1 MSRTIFYFHGWKSSA
16 ESSKALIFRTLI
28 KNKYPSVEL
37 ITPNILDKFSEAIP
51 QLDKL
56 IEKSCAEKNIFVGSS
71 LGGFFATRY
80 ANLYNAKAVVI
91 NPAINP
97 SEGLK
102 VNIGANKNYA
112 NGYEFKLTHDDI
124 DSLKSI
130 EIKNIINPENFL
142 LLSESNDQVLNYLD
156 AVKFYKGS
164 FMDIYYGGDHSY
176 TQFSDKL
183 EIIENFL
190 ELP

>member
-37 ITPNILDKFSEAIP
+37 IIPNILDKFSEAIP

-56 IEKSCAEKNIFVGSS
+56 IEESSAEKKIFVGSS

-80 ANLYNAKAVVI
+80 ANSYNAKAVVI

-183 EIIENFL
+183 EIIDNFL